1 MKKVCMVGD
10 CCANGKGREGKGR
23 VGGGGGRGSAGRGNA
38 RNGRRDDDNT
48 SIDGDIMAKK
58 ISFYKM

>member
-1 MKKVCMVGD
+1 MQM
-10 CCANGKGREGKGR
+10 GREGKGR
-23 VGGGGGRGSAGRGNA
+23 EGWGGGGGRGSAGRGNA